1 MANFVRDDNSE
12 IALEAGL
19 EPAMTVFD
27 IARIMIEQGHEL
39 FGKPFD
45 GELDHDPDFE
55 FLTPNGL
62 RLVYSPPEKK
72 SNGIGS
78 PSHEEFIELPADL
91 YTPGKRPINPKF
103 YPQHLLRVE
112 RSSSPDLKGGDSR
125 WLTAVSGMGV
135 VDSHPRMAR
144 TETIGVATLRVLQ
157 YPDGTARNVSG
168 GAVFEG
174 KIVVPGV
181 SGGLSTN
188 VDTLPP
194 DYTLE
199 QIMVNRRDSAGQNR
213 YVGWSFMYS
222 VAMLRHNFQ
231 LL

>member
-1 MANFVRDDNSE
+1 M
-12 IALEAGL
+12 
-19 EPAMTVFD
+19 
-27 IARIMIEQGHEL
+27 
-39 FGKPFD
+39 
-45 GELDHDPDFE
+45 
-55 FLTPNGL
+55 
-62 RLVYSPPEKK
+62 RLAYSPPEKK
-72 SNGIGS
+72 FNGIDS
-78 PSHEEFIELPADL
+78 PSHIERIELPADL
-91 YTPGKRPINPKF
+91 YAPGKRPINSMF
-103 YPQHLLRVE
+103 YPQHLLRIE
-112 RSSSPDLKGGDSR
+112 RSSSPDLGGESNR
-125 WLTAVSGMGV
+125 WLTAVSGMAV

-181 SGGLSTN
+181 SGGLGTN

-194 DYTLE
+194 EYTFG
-199 QIMVNRRDSAGQNR
+199 QIMANGGDAAGQNR

-231 LL
+231 LLKGPH